1 MILSWYCNY
10 DRWAA
15 DLEEL
20 KKKCIRLL
28 GDLLCLVGSAFLSY
42 VGAFSWEFR
51 NDLVND
57 EWLTNL
63 QAKGVPLNDP
73 YKLED
78 LLTNDVEI
86 SK

>member
-1 MILSWYCNY
+1 MNSAF
-10 DRWAA
+10 RWTK

-20 KKKCIRLL
+20 KKKRVQLL
-28 GDLLCLVGSAFLSY
+28 GDCLVSSGFLSY

-51 NDLVND
+51 NDLVYQD
-57 EWLTNL
+57 WVSDLRERS
-63 QAKGVPLNDP
+63 VPISDP
-73 YKLED
+73 FRLED